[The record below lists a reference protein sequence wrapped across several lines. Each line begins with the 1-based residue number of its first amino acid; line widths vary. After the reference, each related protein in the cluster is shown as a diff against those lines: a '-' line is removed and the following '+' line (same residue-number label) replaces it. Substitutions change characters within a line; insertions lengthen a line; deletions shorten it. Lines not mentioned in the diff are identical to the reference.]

1 MPEMRQVHVAA
12 ENASDG
18 TLVIPYTRIIQ
29 FVCCRQWHFVFS
41 KWEKDDWIRVDTEIC
56 CLQYT
61 RKYIS

>member
-18 TLVIPYTRIIQ
+18 TLVIQ

-41 KWEKDDWIRVDTEIC
+41 KWEKDDWILVDTEIC